1 MNQMELDN
9 RSEGLTT
16 AIMAG
21 GQSSRMGTDKS
32 FIPLLGKPMVE
43 HVIDKL
49 DGLGDELILITNQIE
64 KYAYLGCA
72 TFGDL
77 IPGKGPLGGLYT
89 ALSHSSN
96 PHVLVVAC
104 DMPWLNRSLLDHMI
118 SLRHE
123 ADAVVPRWKK
133 HPEPIHAVYSKKCV
147 PPILSCIEEDKL
159 QMIAFYSKIT
169 VRYLE
174 RGEIAQFDEYGR
186 SFANINTPEELKDAQ
201 KRRFNNSAA

>member
-1 MNQMELDN
+1 MALDN

-32 FIPLLGKPMVE
+32 FIPLLGKPMIE

-49 DGLGDELILITNQIE
+49 DGLGNELILITNQLE
-64 KYAYLGCA
+64 KYAYLGYA

-77 IPGKGPLGGLYT
+77 IPERGPLGGLYT
-89 ALSHSSN
+89 VLSHSSY

-133 HPEPIHAVYSKKCV
+133 HPEPIHAIYSKKCL

-159 QMIAFYSKIT
+159 QMIAFYSKIS

-174 RGEIAQFDEYGR
+174 RSEITQFDEYGR
-186 SFANINTPEELKDAQ
+186 SFANINTPEELYDAQ
-201 KRRFNNSAA
+201 KKRFNNSAG